1 MTAQEIYEKIIADL
15 GRLHLDEYT
24 YISGKNKLSN
34 MRMDHQKK
42 MIHVLRDGDER
53 AIGFDKIE
61 TMAAVLAPLLP
72 IDINDVFKSGGSD
85 KQVLETLLSYLPNIG
100 YSKLRMKLANGAI
113 GGTKKLIWFDEEMH
127 AIGTKFNA
135 TGIVV
140 ADLAEKKFFD
150 KFQSGLVENSGGT
163 KKNRGAPLNAICAH
177 FCVEAKGTANIL
189 IEQPL
194 SVRMGAA
201 LLAKR
206 FLILTGL
213 SGSGKTKIAQAFSR
227 WLTAADSAGGHG
239 ANPYCALVP
248 VGADWVG
255 SENILGYPNGLDAAT
270 YMTRQALDLILH
282 AQEHPDVPHFLIL
295 DEMNLSHVERYF
307 ADILS
312 AIESGDEISLYEGA
326 ARQAGGRTIPNRV
339 ALPGNLFIIGTVN
352 VDETTYMFSPKVLD
366 RANVIE
372 FRMAQH
378 EIASFLAA
386 PAAPDLDALQ
396 GEGAHFGEAFV
407 AAARDKTSGL
417 PESVK
422 PLFAAEMLL
431 LFGLLRD
438 HHLEFGYRTAYE
450 TARFVR
456 FFHLLGGYAADD
468 AAWFDAAM
476 DAVVIQKIL
485 PKLHGSR
492 AKLEGLLWALAWF
505 CGAQRDAGQD
515 FAAQLVQAGKAEDDA
530 QFGPDALWTTLAKN
544 NAADPAAAATYPMS
558 FAKVMR
564 MWRRLVRDQF
574 VTFTEA

>member
-1 MTAQEIYEKIIADL
+1 MNETEVYERIIADL
-15 GRLHLDEYT
+15 RQLKGRKKIPYFT
-24 YISGKNKLSN
+24 GKNFLANPIIDVAENKIRVTRGEKNIS
-34 MRMDHQKK
+34 
-42 MIHVLRDGDER
+42 
-53 AIGFDKIE
+53 IGFDRLEK
-61 TMAAVLAPLLP
+61 AANALCKKKPVSMEV
-72 IDINDVFKSGGSD
+72 VFTAGGNERT
-85 KQVLETLLSYLPNIG
+85 VIETLLAQCANIG
-100 YSKLRMKLANGAI
+100 ILPANKAPNQGV
-113 GGTKKLIWFDEEMH
+113 KKLIWFDDEVHPVGELFDACDYLLEH
-127 AIGTKFNA
+127 GGASGVISSFEIEKITQEFCTAAKENA
-135 TGIVV
+135 
-140 ADLAEKKFFD
+140 
-150 KFQSGLVENSGGT
+150 GLTLS
-163 KKNRGAPLNAICAH
+163 
-177 FCVEAKGTANIL
+177 
-189 IEQPL
+189 QPL
-194 SVRMGAA
+194 AMRTCAA

-206 FLILTGL
+206 FLILSGL
-213 SGSGKTKIAQAFSR
+213 SGSGKTKIAQALAR
-227 WLTAADSAGGHG
+227 WLTPDTLRDDAAAQDSEQAT
-239 ANPYCALVP
+239 NPYCALVP

-255 SENILGYPNGLDAAT
+255 SENILGYPNGLDATA

-326 ARQAGGRTIPNRV
+326 PRQTGGRTIPNRV

-378 EIASFLAA
+378 EIESFLAA

-407 AAARDKTSGL
+407 AAARDKTSDL
-417 PESVK
+417 PETVK
-422 PLFAAEMLL
+422 SLFAAEMLL

-456 FFHLLGGYAADD
+456 FFHLLGAYAADD
-468 AAWFDAAM
+468 ATWFDAAM

-505 CGAQRDAGQD
+505 CCVQRDAGQD

-530 QFGPDALWTTLAKN
+530 QFGPDALWETLAQN
-544 NAADPAAAATYPMS
+544 NAADPAAAAIYPMS